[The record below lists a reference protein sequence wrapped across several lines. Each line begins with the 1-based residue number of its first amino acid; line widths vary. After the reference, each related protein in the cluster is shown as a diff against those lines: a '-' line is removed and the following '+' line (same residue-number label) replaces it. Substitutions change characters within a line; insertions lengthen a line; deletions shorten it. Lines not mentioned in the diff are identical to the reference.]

1 MSQFLPQEISRM
13 DNKMVLITLIG
24 PDRPGILA
32 AVTGCIAAGGA
43 RIRDIEQSVTHTLM
57 LLSLL
62 IDFSTGESDRKPL
75 IKDLLFLAKELG
87 LQLDFEVVE
96 AEDYQRLQSARY
108 GYVLTM
114 LGGRVEAGPLHE
126 VATLLAAYRINIERI
141 NKLTRGQLRCVEFF
155 INVPRDTDLKGMTRQ
170 LLKAGGELGVD
181 IAVQKESLYRRAKRL
196 VVMDMDSTLIQI
208 EVIDELAR
216 LAGVG
221 DRVAAITHR
230 AMNGELDFSQAL
242 RERVALLEGL
252 SADALEQ
259 VYRDLPFTP
268 GARNLVT
275 ILRRLGFKT
284 AVISGG
290 FDFFTDRLKA
300 GLGLDYA
307 FANALEIV
315 DGKVTGRVAGPIVD
329 GQRKA
334 ELLEEIADR
343 EGIAL
348 SQVIA
353 IGDGANDLPMLGKA
367 GLGIAFNAKARVRE
381 QADYHISQGSLDS
394 ILYLLGIS
402 EWEMAELSA

>member
-1 MSQFLPQEISRM
+1 M
-13 DNKMVLITLIG
+13 DDKMVLITLIG
-24 PDRPGILA
+24 ADRPGILA
-32 AVTGCIAAGGA
+32 AVTGFIAAAGA

-62 IDFSTGESDRKPL
+62 IDFPTGESDQKPL

-96 AEDYQRLQSARY
+96 AQDYQNLQSARF

-114 LGGRVEAGPLHE
+114 LGDRVDAAAVHR
-126 VATLLAAYRINIERI
+126 VATLLSDYKVNIDRI

-155 INVPRDTDLKGMTRQ
+155 LNVPNATDLKGMTRQ
-170 LLKAGGELGVD
+170 LLAEGSGLGID
-181 IAVQKESLYRRAKRL
+181 IAVQKENLYRRAKRL
-196 VVMDMDSTLIQI
+196 VVLDMDSTLIQI

-221 DRVAAITHR
+221 DQVAAITER
-230 AMNGELDFSQAL
+230 AMNGELDFQQAL
-242 RERVALLEGL
+242 RERVGLLKGL
-252 SADALEQ
+252 SAQALDQ
-259 VYRDLPFTP
+259 VYRELPFTP
-268 GARNLVT
+268 GAKNLIR

-290 FDFFTDRLKA
+290 FDFFTDRLKSE
-300 GLGLDYA
+300 LGLDYA
-307 FANALEIV
+307 FANALQIV
-315 DGKVTGRVAGPIVD
+315 DGQVTGQVDGAIVD

-334 ELLEEIADR
+334 ELLAEIAER
-343 EGIAL
+343 EGITL

-353 IGDGANDLPMLGKA
+353 IGDGANDLPMLGRA

-381 QADYHISQGSLDS
+381 QADYHINQGSLDS
-394 ILYLLGIS
+394 ILHLLGIA
-402 EWEMAELSA
+402 EWEMAELSK

>member
-1 MSQFLPQEISRM
+1 M

-32 AVTGCIAAGGA
+32 AVTGCIAGGGA
-43 RIRDIEQSVTHTLM
+43 RVRDIEQSVTHTLM

-62 IDFSTGESDRKPL
+62 IDFPTGESDRKPL

-87 LQLDFEVVE
+87 LELDFEVVE
-96 AEDYQRLQSARY
+96 AEDYQRLQSSRY

-114 LGGRVEAGPLHE
+114 LGDRVEADALHR
-126 VATLLAAYRINIERI
+126 VASMLADYRINIDRI

-155 INVPRDTDLKGMTRQ
+155 LNVPPDTDLKGMTRQ
-170 LLKAGGELGVD
+170 LLTAGAGLGID

-196 VVMDMDSTLIQI
+196 VVLDMDSTLIQI

-221 DRVAAITHR
+221 EQVAAITHR
-230 AMNGELDFSQAL
+230 AMNGELDFRQAL
-242 RERVALLEGL
+242 RERVALLQGL
-252 SADALEQ
+252 PAEALEQ
-259 VYRDLPFTP
+259 VYHDLPFTS
-268 GARNLVT
+268 GARTLIR

-300 GLGLDYA
+300 ELGLDYA
-307 FANALEIV
+307 YANALEIV
-315 DGKVTGRVAGPIVD
+315 DGQVTGRVTGPVVD

-334 ELLEEIADR
+334 ELLEEIAAG

-353 IGDGANDLPMLGKA
+353 IGDGANDLPMLGRA

-381 QADYHISQGSLDS
+381 QADYHISQNRLDS
-394 ILYLLGIS
+394 ILYLLGIA

>member
-1 MSQFLPQEISRM
+1 MT

-32 AVTGCIAAGGA
+32 AVTGCIAEGGA

-62 IDFSTGESDRKPL
+62 IDFSAGESDQKPL

-96 AEDYQRLQSARY
+96 EEDYQNLQSSRF

-114 LGGRVEAGPLHE
+114 LGDGVDAGAVNK
-126 VATLLAAYRINIERI
+126 VATLLNAYSINIDRI

-155 INVPRDTDLKGMTRQ
+155 LNVPNNTDLKCMTRQ
-170 LLKAGGELGVD
+170 LLAEGAGLGID
-181 IAVQKESLYRRAKRL
+181 IAVQKENLYRRAKRL
-196 VVMDMDSTLIQI
+196 VVLDMDSTLIQI

-221 DRVAAITHR
+221 EQVAAITER
-230 AMNGELDFSQAL
+230 AMNGELDFQQAL
-242 RERVALLEGL
+242 RERVGLLKGL
-252 SADALEQ
+252 SAGALEQ

-268 GARNLVT
+268 GAKNLIR
-275 ILRRLGFKT
+275 ILRRLGFRT

-300 GLGLDYA
+300 ELGLDYA
-307 FANALEIV
+307 YANDLEIV
-315 DGKVTGRVAGPIVD
+315 DGLVTGQVVGAIVD

-334 ELLEEIADR
+334 ELLAEIAER
-343 EGIAL
+343 EGITL

-353 IGDGANDLPMLGKA
+353 IGDGANDLPMLGRA

-381 QADYHISQGSLDS
+381 QADYHINQGSLDS
-394 ILYLLGIS
+394 ILYLLGIA
-402 EWEMAELSA
+402 EWEMAELSK

>member
-1 MSQFLPQEISRM
+1 M
-13 DNKMVLITLIG
+13 DDKMVLITLIG

-62 IDFSTGESDRKPL
+62 IDFPADDSDQKPL

-87 LQLDFEVVE
+87 LQLDFEVIE
-96 AEDYQRLQSARY
+96 AEDYQNLQSSRF

-114 LGGRVEAGPLHE
+114 LGDGVDAGAVNK
-126 VATLLAAYRINIERI
+126 VASLLTDYSINIDRI

-155 INVPRDTDLKGMTRQ
+155 LNVPNNTDLKGMTRQ
-170 LLKAGGELGVD
+170 LLAEGSRLGID
-181 IAVQKESLYRRAKRL
+181 IAVQKENLYRRAKRL
-196 VVMDMDSTLIQI
+196 VVLDMDSTLIQI

-216 LAGVG
+216 MAGVG
-221 DRVAAITHR
+221 EQVAVITER
-230 AMNGELDFSQAL
+230 AMNGELDFQQAL
-242 RERVALLEGL
+242 RERVSLLKGL
-252 SADALEQ
+252 SADALDK

-268 GARNLVT
+268 GAKTLIR
-275 ILRRLGFKT
+275 ILRRLGFRT

-290 FDFFTDRLKA
+290 FDFFTDRLKEE
-300 GLGLDYA
+300 LGLDYA
-307 FANALEIV
+307 YANALEIV
-315 DGKVTGRVAGPIVD
+315 DGVVTGKVAGAIVD

-334 ELLEEIADR
+334 ELLAEIAER
-343 EGIAL
+343 EGITL

-353 IGDGANDLPMLGKA
+353 IGDGANDLPMLGRA

-381 QADYHISQGSLDS
+381 QADYHINQGSLDS
-394 ILYLLGIS
+394 ILYLLGIA
-402 EWEMAELSA
+402 EWEMEELSK